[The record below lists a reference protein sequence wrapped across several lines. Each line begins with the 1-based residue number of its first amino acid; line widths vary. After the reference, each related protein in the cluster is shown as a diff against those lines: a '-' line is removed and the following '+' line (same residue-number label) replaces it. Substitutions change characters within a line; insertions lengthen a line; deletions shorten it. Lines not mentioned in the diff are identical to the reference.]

1 MVSMAKT
8 LERRNKVSLCLAKSM
23 TNPIQI
29 ANQINEPIARI
40 RNDLHWM
47 RHNSKKWLSGHT
59 LDGYIWETRKTID
72 QLSDII
78 MDLQA
83 MRSVEKDVDRKLRI
97 IHELADK
104 INMKWVI
111 QGDGPTL
118 MNIRSVTGDGR

>member
-1 MVSMAKT
+1 MPTKAD
-8 LERRNKVSLCLAKSM
+8 LIARREKISLCLAKSM
-23 TNPIQI
+23 TTPKQI
-29 ANQINEPIARI
+29 SVQTGISVRTID
-40 RNDLHWM
+40 NDLRWM
-47 RHNSKKWLSGHT
+47 KRNSRKWLSGHT